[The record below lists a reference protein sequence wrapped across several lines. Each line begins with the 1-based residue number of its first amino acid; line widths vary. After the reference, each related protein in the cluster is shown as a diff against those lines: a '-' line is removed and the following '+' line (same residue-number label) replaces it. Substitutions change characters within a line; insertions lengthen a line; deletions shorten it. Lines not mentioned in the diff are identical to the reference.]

1 MKVKH
6 KLLNDFQF
14 ISPDKKIFILKAGT
28 ILEEYNH
35 KVKNEVI
42 PIDRDIVD
50 NNPEF
55 FEVVDWKTELLSFM
69 RVNKMPQPAQLGKKL
84 IPFIEDMILSSFAN
98 QAAPDAQTT
107 QELITKETEL
117 FKREAEVEKRSI
129 LTEQKEE
136 ELEAR
141 EVRVA
146 KRESNLK
153 EDITSLEKREET
165 VKQKSKSLIEK
176 EFDLEGRDRK
186 LDEKERNAEL
196 NSMKSHEEIDAKYAE
211 IQARLT
217 EESDSIT
224 RREGELDERARA
236 VDEKSLEIEG
246 RISQLER
253 LAEELDAR
261 AAELDQHRNELT
273 TLDSEIKQWEALHWK
288 FKRFTVPPSA
298 IPESM
303 NPDINF
309 YK

>member
-1 MKVKH
+1 MKAKH

-14 ISPDKKIFILKAGT
+14 ISPDKKIFILKSGT
-28 ILEEYNH
+28 ILEEYNY

-55 FEVVDWKTELLSFM
+55 FEVVDWKNELLSFM

-98 QAAPDAQTT
+98 QVSPDVQTT
-107 QELITKETEL
+107 QELLVKETDL
-117 FKREAEVEKRSI
+117 FKREAEVQKRSI
-129 LTEQKEE
+129 LTEQKED

-141 EVRVA
+141 EVRVV
-146 KRESNLK
+146 KREKNLK
-153 EDITSLEKREET
+153 DDLTSIEKREDT

-176 EFDLEGRDRK
+176 EFDLEERDRK
-186 LDEKERNAEL
+186 LDEKERNSEL
-196 NSMKSHEEIDAKYAE
+196 NSLKSIEEIDSKYTE

-217 EESDSIT
+217 EESESIT
-224 RREGELDERARA
+224 RREGELDARA
-236 VDEKSLEIEG
+236 KSVDEKSLEVES

-253 LAEELDAR
+253 LEEELQNKSV
-261 AAELDQHRNELT
+261 ELEQHREELVR
-273 TLDSEIKQWEALHWK
+273 LDGEIKQWEGSHWK
-288 FKRFTVPPSA
+288 FKRNTVPPSA

-303 NPDINF
+303 NPDIEF